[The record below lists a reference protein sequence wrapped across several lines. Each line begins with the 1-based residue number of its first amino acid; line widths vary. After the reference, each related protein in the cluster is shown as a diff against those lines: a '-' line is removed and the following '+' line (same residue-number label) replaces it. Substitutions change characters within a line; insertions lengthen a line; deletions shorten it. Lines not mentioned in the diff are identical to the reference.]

1 MVDWASMRECMN
13 DAGCSESTIRRAE
26 HFYQSGSA
34 EDLIHCLRSCR
45 CDALQEIHEKQ
56 RQLDRLDKLIRET
69 KNREALIKSEC
80 ADWRADFSADEA

>member
-26 HFYQSGSA
+26 HFYQIGSA

-45 CDALQEIHEKQ
+45 CDAL
-56 RQLDRLDKLIRET
+56 
-69 KNREALIKSEC
+69 
-80 ADWRADFSADEA
+80 